1 MTYSDCQKTFIPL
14 TARPN
19 MMIMQC
25 NKERSTMS
33 GNNNQYDDDKF
44 AQLTAMG
51 FEAVKVQEALN
62 AVNGNVDQAVHV
74 LLGGAI
80 PPQQQQQQP
89 ESSSLIHCAKSQY
102 SVENGRSACTC
113 IALMG
118 AALFLSSGETI
129 SVSSELL
136 ENMIDMGVAA
146 YQQLPVSGTN
156 VEHLSAEEVL
166 QSKAIEQF
174 KSLVLME
181 GGVRQGVLS
190 GQANHPLGLGAILQ
204 ECLSPDTWV
213 AALITKPPE
222 TVVVLLPPTSQAS
235 GEYILLDSH
244 PRPGLSHG
252 SYARI
257 HASLEDLVQSLQAI
271 YPVTQLG
278 NDIPEMM
285 AMMYNSFDVYPLTWR
300 TTPAAETE
308 TPSAGATES

>member
-1 MTYSDCQKTFIPL
+1 
-14 TARPN
+14 
-19 MMIMQC
+19 
-25 NKERSTMS
+25 MS
-33 GNNNQYDDDKF
+33 GNNNQYDDDKV

-80 PPQQQQQQP
+80 PPQQQQQQQQL

-118 AALFLSSGETI
+118 AALFLSSGET

-166 QSKAIEQF
+166 QSKAIEEF

-181 GGVRQGVLS
+181 GGVRQGVSEWHKQIIHWDLVPFCR
-190 GQANHPLGLGAILQ
+190 NV
-204 ECLSPDTWV
+204 LSPDTWV

-222 TVVVLLPPTSQAS
+222 TVVVLLPPSSQAS

-252 SYARI
+252 SYARS
-257 HASLEDLVQSLQAI
+257 HATLEDLVQSLQAI
-271 YPVTQLG
+271 YPVTELG
-278 NDIPEMM
+278 NDVPEMM

-300 TTPAAETE
+300 NNPTAETE
-308 TPSAGATES
+308 TTTAAGATES

>member
-1 MTYSDCQKTFIPL
+1 
-14 TARPN
+14 
-19 MMIMQC
+19 
-25 NKERSTMS
+25 MS

-51 FEAVKVQEALN
+51 FEAVKVHETLN
-62 AVNGNVDQAVHV
+62 AVNGNLDQAVHV

-80 PPQQQQQQP
+80 LPQQQQP
-89 ESSSLIHCAKSQY
+89 KSSSLIHCAKSQY

-118 AALFLSSGETI
+118 AALLLLSGET

-166 QSKAIEQF
+166 QSKAIEEF
-174 KSLVLME
+174 RLLVLME

-222 TVVVLLPPTSQAS
+222 TVVVLLPPRSQAS

-271 YPVTQLG
+271 YPVTELG

-300 TTPAAETE
+300 TTPAETE
-308 TPSAGATES
+308 TPAAGATES

>member
-1 MTYSDCQKTFIPL
+1 
-14 TARPN
+14 
-19 MMIMQC
+19 MQC
-25 NKERSTMS
+25 NNERSTMS
-33 GNNNQYDDDKF
+33 GNNNQHDDDKV

-51 FEAVKVQEALN
+51 FEADKVHEALN
-62 AVNGNVDQAVHV
+62 AVNGNLDQAVHV

-80 PPQQQQQQP
+80 PPQPQQP
-89 ESSSLIHCAKSQY
+89 ESSSVIHCDKSQY
-102 SVENGRSACTC
+102 RVENGRSACTC

-118 AALFLSSGETI
+118 AALFLSSGETSI
-129 SVSSELL
+129 SSELL
-136 ENMIDMGVAA
+136 ENMIDMGATA

-166 QSKAIEQF
+166 QSKAIDEF

-190 GQANHPLGLGAILQ
+190 GQPNHPLGFGAILQ

-222 TVVVLLPPTSQAS
+222 TVVVLLPPRSQAS
-235 GEYILLDSH
+235 GEYIFLDSH

-271 YPVTQLG
+271 YPVTELG

-285 AMMYNSFDVYPLTWR
+285 AMMYNSFDVYPLTWS
-300 TTPAAETE
+300 TTPAETE
-308 TPSAGATES
+308 TPAADATES

>member
-1 MTYSDCQKTFIPL
+1 
-14 TARPN
+14 
-19 MMIMQC
+19 
-25 NKERSTMS
+25 MS

-51 FEAVKVQEALN
+51 FEAIKVQEALN

-80 PPQQQQQQP
+80 PPQQQQQQQQQL

-102 SVENGRSACTC
+102 SGENGRSACTC

-190 GQANHPLGLGAILQ
+190 GQAANHPLGLGAILQ

-271 YPVTQLG
+271 YPVTELG

-308 TPSAGATES
+308 TPPAGATES